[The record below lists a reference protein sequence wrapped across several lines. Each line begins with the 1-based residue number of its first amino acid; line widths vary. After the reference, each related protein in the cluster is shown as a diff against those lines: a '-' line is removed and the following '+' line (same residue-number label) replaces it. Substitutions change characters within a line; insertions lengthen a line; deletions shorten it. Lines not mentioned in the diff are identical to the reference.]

1 MAKLYAS
8 SHQRDVRSEWLYRV
22 WSLKMCPGYL
32 ALVGMFFVVGT
43 AFAGDLRV
51 VYSKLQIVDYHD
63 QDDIRPPLV
72 GALESIVGH
81 ELESAPAEG
90 ERPHR
95 LLVRVSFSTNVDL
108 VDLAYKRKATVD
120 AWSFFCGTRNH
131 NTSLGSL
138 EVYHLGKPLYQDYPA
153 GEPPSP
159 RSREYYFY
167 FNVARSASPKSIP
180 PESAYDLEQSPQDVC
195 FYLTAAGSWWFD
207 IKSNIATIPRDDLVR
222 AFREDR

>member
-1 MAKLYAS
+1 
-8 SHQRDVRSEWLYRV
+8 
-22 WSLKMCPGYL
+22 MCPGYL
-32 ALVGMFFVVGT
+32 ALVGMFFIVGT

-81 ELESAPAEG
+81 ELESGPAEG

-108 VDLAYKRKATVD
+108 ADLAYKRKATVD
-120 AWSFFCGTRNH
+120 AWSFFCGTRNR

-138 EVYHLGKPLYQDYPA
+138 KY
-153 GEPPSP
+153 
-159 RSREYYFY
+159 
-167 FNVARSASPKSIP
+167 I
-180 PESAYDLEQSPQDVC
+180 
-195 FYLTAAGSWWFD
+195 
-207 IKSNIATIPRDDLVR
+207 I
-222 AFREDR
+222 